1 MRLSLEYYIYS
12 GVLNFV
18 SCATIT
24 FLVLAQKRGSR
35 LVRLFSIFTGEMAIW
50 ALFYFAWLA
59 SDDRKLAEFFL
70 RTCMVPVVMM
80 PASFFH
86 FMLELVKRK
95 VSRSIHFINYGLG
108 FLIMSTIYGPLF
120 ATSADKPFLV
130 FPYWLRPG
138 PIFPLHVA
146 HFVGI
151 VIISHSIMF
160 NVIKTTNLPGLK
172 KQVSI
177 VFWGTLIG
185 FSSGITNYLAWY
197 RLAAPIANPIV
208 SFYTT
213 AIAYAVV
220 KHQLM
225 DIEVLVKRTLQFAG
239 LVGFAVLLMAIVPK
253 YLLQFFGIP
262 RAVADILGAVIVAA
276 SFGKVRE
283 SLVNVTDRY
292 LFQKKY
298 DYKELLKKF
307 TDEVMLKVDLK
318 QLLETTVNTLT
329 ETVKLDGS
337 SLLLFDKDK
346 RTYEWV
352 ATRGANGQQVSLGE
366 QEQLVTFLRETH
378 EPVWLDGKVDYPQTI
393 KGQMTLQL
401 KSRLALPLHVHED
414 LIGVLL
420 LGKKKSDEA
429 FGKDDLDILTP
440 LARTLAI
447 AVTNAQLFEE
457 LAKTQAEAAQKEKLA
472 VIGTL
477 SAGIN
482 HEICN
487 PLGIVKAQCEAF
499 LLDSEDGILIGKSSQ
514 DLLERTS
521 NIMRVALKQ
530 IDRATAITQK
540 LSNFAKPIKDPTAQ
554 TVSIEQEIDE
564 VLILVGHDLK
574 LEKIEVVKE
583 IEPGLPQI
591 VADRR
596 QLQEVLFNLVRNAGQ
611 AIKPPGTIWVRARTS
626 SGLVR
631 VEITDTGSG
640 ISEENLKKI
649 YNPFF
654 TTKEPGKGTGLGLF
668 IVRQIVERN
677 KGRIGVE
684 SIVGKGTTFSLE
696 FPAVKASPQVAAAR

>member
-1 MRLSLEYYIYS
+1 MNLHSVASVLSFLSWAGCGTFVFLKAKHSADAKQFSLVAVWAGLWTLFPFFLAIAPSEHLALLGGRLAYIGGILIPPSLLHFSLTTTGLGANRINARLLRLFYLF
-12 GVLNFV
+12 GVLLISVLPSVDFFGSVTRFAPHFV
-18 SCATIT
+18 VVPGTIYHSFVAYWLGVST
-24 FLVLAQKRGSR
+24 YAFVVLVAGFLHTHDLRRRNQLK
-35 LVRLFSIFTGEMAIW
+35 
-50 ALFYFAWLA
+50 Y
-59 SDDRKLAEFFL
+59 FFL
-70 RTCMVPVVMM
+70 
-80 PASFFH
+80 AFFIG
-86 FMLELVKRK
+86 FIQVL
-95 VSRSIHFINYGLG
+95 IHFAATYFKSEPIPHDILG
-108 FLIMSTIYGPLF
+108 
-120 ATSADKPFLV
+120 V
-130 FPYWLRPG
+130 FF
-138 PIFPLHVA
+138 PI
-146 HFVGI
+146 I
-151 VIISHSIMF
+151 
-160 NVIKTTNLPGLK
+160 
-172 KQVSI
+172 
-177 VFWGTLIG
+177 
-185 FSSGITNYLAWY
+185 
-197 RLAAPIANPIV
+197 
-208 SFYTT
+208 
-213 AIAYAVV
+213 IAYAIVR
-220 KHQLM
+220 HQLLE
-225 DIEVLVKRTLQFAG
+225 IEVIIRRTLQFAG
-239 LVGFAVLLMAIVPK
+239 LVGFAVLLMAIIPK
-253 YLLQFFGIP
+253 YMLQLFGIP
-262 RAVADILGAVIVAA
+262 RTVTDILGAVIVAA

-283 SLVNVTDRY
+283 LLINVTDRY

-318 QLLETTVNTLT
+318 QLVETTVNTLA
-329 ETVKLDGS
+329 ETVKLEGC
-337 SLLLFDKDK
+337 SLLLLDKDR
-346 RTYEWV
+346 RTYELV
-352 ATRGANGQQVSLGE
+352 ATKGANGQQVSLGE

-401 KSRLALPLHVHED
+401 KARLALPLHVHED

-420 LGKKKSDEA
+420 LRKKKSDEVFA
-429 FGKDDLDILTP
+429 KDDLDILTP

-574 LEKIEVVKE
+574 LEKIDVVKE

-611 AIKPPGTIWVRARTS
+611 AIKPPGTIWVRAKAS
-626 SGLVR
+626 DSLVR

-696 FPAVKASPQVAAAR
+696 FPAAKASPQVAAAR